1 MAAQYL
7 CLFDAPGTFN
17 NLEILPGKQPNK
29 NKRYPRPKKPFS
41 SANNFKKNP
50 PMKNTFG
57 FFFFLLFATSVS
69 FSQKDYNDKLDES
82 VEVLTDLKN
91 IGENSVPPSLL
102 GKAEAIVIIPKLKKG
117 GFVVGGKYGKGIA
130 MVRTESGNWS
140 DPVFVQITGGS
151 IGFQIGYSSLD
162 LFLVFKNASTLRRLT
177 KGKGTFTL
185 GGDATVAAGPV
196 GRQASANT
204 DLDFEAEI
212 LSYSKSRGIFAG
224 ISIEGSDLRM
234 AENLNEECYG
244 SNRAARIVLENGKSG
259 IKKKKSV
266 ERLKRKLW
274 ELENG
279 REYGS
284 R

>member
-1 MAAQYL
+1 
-7 CLFDAPGTFN
+7 
-17 NLEILPGKQPNK
+17 
-29 NKRYPRPKKPFS
+29 
-41 SANNFKKNP
+41 
-50 PMKNTFG
+50 MKNTFG